1 MFAKRTAHPLLAP
14 VIAVLALGLF
24 GVVAATPAGAG
35 DPLADD
41 AVAYM
46 KDLSERALSLLTGAD
61 VPEDERETRF
71 RALFRES
78 IDVPTT
84 AKFVLG
90 RYWRTATEAQRQR
103 FVELFEDFVVIVY
116 LKHFRDYTGEK
127 LEIYGGRVNE
137 KGNGAIVDSEII
149 LTDGPPIRVSW
160 AVQRQDGGM
169 RIVDIIAEGVSLAIT
184 HRSEFGAVIRANG
197 GKVDAIINALQTKT
211 ASLGD

>member
-1 MFAKRTAHPLLAP
+1 
-14 VIAVLALGLF
+14 VAVLALGLF
-24 GVVAATPAGAG
+24 GAATPVSAAE
-35 DPLADD
+35 PLADD

-46 KDLSERALSLLTGAD
+46 KDLSQRALDLLTVAD
-61 VPEDERETRF
+61 IPEEERESRF

-90 RYWRTATEAQRQR
+90 RYWRTASDDQRQR
-103 FVELFEDFVVIVY
+103 FTKLFEDFVVIVY

-127 LEIYGGRVNE
+127 LEVFGGRVNE

-149 LTDGPPIRVSW
+149 LTEGPPIRVSW
-160 AVQRQDGGM
+160 AVQRQDGGL

-197 GKVDAIINALQTKT
+197 GKVDALINALQTKT
-211 ASLGD
+211 ASLSN

>member
-1 MFAKRTAHPLLAP
+1 MYGKRSRHPILAP
-14 VIAVLALGLF
+14 VVAVLALGLF
-24 GVVAATPAGAG
+24 GASTPATAAE
-35 DPLADD
+35 PLADD

-46 KDLSERALSLLTGAD
+46 TDLSQRALALLTGTEI
-61 VPEDERETRF
+61 PEDERETRF

-90 RYWRTATEAQRQR
+90 RYWRSATDAQRQK
-103 FVELFEDFVVIVY
+103 FTELFEDFVVIVY

-127 LEIYGGRVNE
+127 LEIYGGRVNK

-160 AVQRQDGGM
+160 AVQRQNGGL

-197 GKVDAIINALQTKT
+197 GKVDALINALQTKT
-211 ASLGD
+211 ASLGN